1 MDPSKY
7 LLSDFLKDDSFKKWA
22 WEVPSAEFDL
32 WERNFVRFPEQQK
45 NMLEARQLIRDLK
58 DVQAIPA
65 DKELEEK
72 IWRSVQ
78 PKKTRLLIF
87 SPKRIA
93 ASVAIIMGALLGY
106 YVFTRQPFSPSDRL
120 AAAGESMER
129 NPSRQ
134 NREVVLVDGTKVV
147 LSPGSNIRY
156 GDDFNRDE
164 RAVTLEGEAF
174 FDVAKNP
181 EKPFLVISNGLVTR
195 VLGTSFTVSSNDQEV
210 SVSVKTGRVEV
221 LSEEN
226 YGRMKD
232 ADKRLSATMVLKP
245 NQKAVF
251 SKKEASLTRSL
262 VEDPVIVN
270 PAARPATLSFDNTP
284 AAEVFDRLADA
295 YNIEIIY
302 DHDVF
307 SQCRLTV
314 SLEDEQLF
322 EKLEVICKTF
332 NAGYRLSDAKILI
345 EGKGCKF

>member
-7 LLSDFLKDDSFKKWA
+7 HLSDFLEDDSFKKWA
-22 WEVPSAEFDL
+22 LGAPSAEFDH
-32 WERNFVRFPEQQK
+32 WEKNFTGFPDLQK

-58 DVQAIPA
+58 EVQAIPA

-93 ASVAIIMGALLGY
+93 ASVAIVTGALLGY
-106 YVFTRQPFSPSDRL
+106 YVFTQQPFAPTRWQ
-120 AAAGESMER
+120 AATGENTKMNR
-129 NPSRQ
+129 SRQ
-134 NREVVLVDGTKVV
+134 TQTVILSDGTKVK

-156 GDDFNRDE
+156 TEDFNRTD
-164 RAVTLEGEAF
+164 RTVILEGEAF
-174 FDVAKNP
+174 FDVARNP
-181 EKPFLVISNGLVTR
+181 ERPFLVLSNGLVTR
-195 VLGTSFTVSSNDQEV
+195 VLGTSFMVSSNDREV
-210 SVSVKTGRVEV
+210 TVSVKTGRVEV
-221 LSEEN
+221 LSQES
-226 YGRMKD
+226 YDRMRD
-232 ADKRLSATMVLKP
+232 TEARLSTAMVLKP

-251 SKKEASLTRSL
+251 FKKEASLTRSL

-270 PAARPATLSFDNTP
+270 PSARPATLSFDNTP
-284 AAEVFDRLADA
+284 AAEVFERLADA

-302 DHDVF
+302 DRDTF

-332 NAGYRLSDAKILI
+332 NADYRLSDAKILI